1 MLIPK
6 KLNPA
11 YILFE
16 NGKKVIQTIS
26 EETMRRQAAVLAKD
40 GRHFTCDLYDISFSP
55 STSSNCKAVFV
66 KRVFEV

>member
-6 KLNPA
+6 KLNPI

-26 EETMRRQAAVLAKD
+26 EETARNQAAVLAKD
-40 GRHFTCDLYDISFSP
+40 GRHFTCALYDIRFSP
-55 STSSNCKAVFV
+55 TPPSYSTAEFV
-66 KRVFEV
+66 RWVFEI

>member
-1 MLIPK
+1 MILQK

-26 EETMRRQAAVLAKD
+26 EETMRKQAAVLAKD

-55 STSSNCKAVFV
+55 APPTYSKATFVRHVFDV
-66 KRVFEV
+66 

>member
-1 MLIPK
+1 MLLEK

-26 EETMRRQAAVLAKD
+26 EETMRKQAAELAKD
-40 GRHFTCDLYDISFSP
+40 GRHFTCDLYDIGCFK
-55 STSSNCKAVFV
+55 TVFV
-66 KRVFEV
+66 RRVFEI